1 MTGLIFRP
9 KLGTP
14 LGVSQQLSP
23 IRELFRP
30 DDALLQPLDG
40 SWCNQL
46 GTATC
51 LALVPINSS
60 IVLLIFSTIDEAVAR
75 TTIARGRAKQP
86 QQQLTKTD
94 LSRISNE
101 STPPIYL
108 FSHSKT
114 FSNELLQISDPLET
128 KKLPRGLL
136 VPDFPFLSSKT
147 WQNPGTKIS
156 PRIRILLCQIFKIA
170 SVQ

>member
-1 MTGLIFRP
+1 MMLYFSHWTGAGVTTWAQLLAWLLSLLTRALSFSFSVPSMKPWHARP
-9 KLGTP
+9 SRVGEP
-14 LGVSQQLSP
+14 SS
-23 IRELFRP
+23 RSS
-30 DDALLQPLDG
+30 
-40 SWCNQL
+40 SWL
-46 GTATC
+46 
-51 LALVPINSS
+51 
-60 IVLLIFSTIDEAVAR
+60 
-75 TTIARGRAKQP
+75 
-86 QQQLTKTD
+86 KTD

-156 PRIRILLCQIFKIA
+156 PRIRIILCQIFKIA
-170 SVQ
+170 SVQQK

>member
-14 LGVSQQLSP
+14 LGVSQQLPP

-40 SWCNQL
+40 SWCNHL

-86 QQQLTKTD
+86 QQQLVLTVQCAQSKVALAV
-94 LSRISNE
+94 LSEAFTCFNKPVDKHIMS
-101 STPPIYL
+101 
-108 FSHSKT
+108 SH
-114 FSNELLQISDPLET
+114 I
-128 KKLPRGLL
+128 G
-136 VPDFPFLSSKT
+136 
-147 WQNPGTKIS
+147 
-156 PRIRILLCQIFKIA
+156 
-170 SVQ
+170 